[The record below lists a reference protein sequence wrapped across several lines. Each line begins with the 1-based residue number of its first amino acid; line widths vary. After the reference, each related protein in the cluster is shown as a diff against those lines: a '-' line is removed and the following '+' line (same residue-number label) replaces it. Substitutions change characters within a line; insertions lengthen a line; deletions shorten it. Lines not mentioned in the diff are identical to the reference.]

1 MINSSL
7 TGILQD
13 AIGREHCRQA
23 ILVTRVGSMVATAG
37 KDALPMAQSLGPII
51 AAVYGTG
58 RELGRLL
65 GAGEQSFQLQRGRR
79 QDLLLCPM
87 PSGMVLAATFPV
99 QVDEDAALSVADYLI
114 EQIEAMM
121 PAVRSASGNSTL
133 APELRDE
140 AVSFLDQIFSSAA

>member
-7 TGILQD
+7 TVLLND
-13 AIGREHCRQA
+13 VIGREQCRQA
-23 ILVTRVGSMVATAG
+23 ILVTRVGSMVAAAG
-37 KDALPMAQSLGPII
+37 KDARPLAQSLGPIV
-51 AAVYGTG
+51 AAVFGTG

-65 GAGEQSFQLQRGRR
+65 GAGEQTFQLQRGRR

-99 QVDEDAALSVADYLI
+99 QVDEDRALSVADHLI
-114 EQIEAMM
+114 EQIEALT
-121 PAVRSASGNSTL
+121 PASAAISNKFAL

-140 AVSFLDQIFSSAA
+140 AASMLDQIFTSAA